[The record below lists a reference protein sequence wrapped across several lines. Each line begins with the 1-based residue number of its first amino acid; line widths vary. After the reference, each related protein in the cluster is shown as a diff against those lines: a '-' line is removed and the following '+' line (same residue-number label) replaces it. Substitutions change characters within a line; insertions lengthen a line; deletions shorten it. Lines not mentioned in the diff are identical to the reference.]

1 MILSEVLSSWR
12 KQELFCINNDLH
24 VHVHVDLHLLLKCFR
39 PFIWYLSLILRNI
52 SSKITCKGCISPRIV
67 FSNRPDLDQIV
78 PDDAIFLIGTIAV
91 MNRLQS
97 SPFLTRLSPDQWTM
111 AGGDESRTFLSR
123 STRFRGASMRKYAWD
138 KGTFM
143 GHSDDQDDHGPTVF
157 DRLLFF
163 NMFKNSSRSLFR
175 YPTLGGL
182 RRSRQIF
189 PRRYRVVRDSARR
202 FPTIFAKMR
211 PIDQKRIGYYRD
223 QNNPW
228 WNGRLRHFYIQI
240 IPSVCTHP

>member
-1 MILSEVLSSWR
+1 
-12 KQELFCINNDLH
+12 
-24 VHVHVDLHLLLKCFR
+24 
-39 PFIWYLSLILRNI
+39 
-52 SSKITCKGCISPRIV
+52 
-67 FSNRPDLDQIV
+67 
-78 PDDAIFLIGTIAV
+78 
-91 MNRLQS
+91 
-97 SPFLTRLSPDQWTM
+97 
-111 AGGDESRTFLSR
+111 
-123 STRFRGASMRKYAWD
+123 MRKYARD
-138 KGTFM
+138 KGTFR
-143 GHSDDQDDHGPTVF
+143 GPSDDQDDHGPTVF

-223 QNNPW
+223 QKKDRVLSGPKQSLVKWPLYANWLAFIHHGANRGRNKQEQWVLGRLVKNMCEMPKKRLVSNNKG
-228 WNGRLRHFYIQI
+228 NGRGEQYEVLGLLRKQMYTRVRAVVIAKTYLRKVATI
-240 IPSVCTHP
+240 V